1 MKKLTSILL
10 ALLLSAGFATPTQA
24 ETTKWTADQRTL
36 AAYSGSTTT
45 LSSLQKSQIRDTI
58 DTNPFAE
65 KFICTGIRYY
75 DQPMSVNIMV
85 RKRAKEACAYAKEL
99 NPELSTWFQ
108 NKPTRARS
116 YAGRVLLTVKSPAT
130 NPALAAARVDSEQC
144 KIEENSLYR
153 NGALAHPTRPFKGN
167 ATAFPF
173 NPTELPIEG
182 EINVAFI
189 HIDWQDLPGSQADY
203 DHYVEQ
209 VQYFEDF
216 YWMVSENKLKMNVQ
230 ITEDWLRA
238 DGSYKDVATDWAGE
252 AQRGSGAE
260 KQKFYDV
267 AVAASDPYID
277 FSDIDIVFFG
287 LPKQG
292 TVFEGGGPH
301 EFGIDYN
308 AWLKTDEG
316 NIYDTATA
324 GDFFKIIESQPEWV
338 YYVHEVGHMIGVP
351 HQANED
357 ENRPGVALEKVMP
370 FGGWDIMSNQGGIQK
385 TISAWLRWLA
395 GWLDDSQVVC
405 LDRESLDETLLVEL
419 TEINQVQADT
429 EAVVIKISDSKVI
442 VIESRRESDYFD
454 FPSSASR
461 DGVIVSITDGN
472 LGSAQGNQKI
482 VQPRGEGKLLEV
494 RGEFM
499 GNDLDALLFEGDEV
513 EVAGLRIKNLN
524 SKRNSDLIQIT
535 KFSNSFNDEMLNSA
549 MPVSAAR
556 VQSSRG
562 GCGCCGCGILTD
574 HR

>member
-1 MKKLTSILL
+1 MKKFVLLAVILL
-10 ALLLSAGFATPTQA
+10 TTSCATTA
-24 ETTKWTADQRTL
+24 ETSDIQAPLEDPIASDESAADG
-36 AAYSGSTTT
+36 SGNETQPEPSESGEGDSAPAEELETG
-45 LSSLQKSQIRDTI
+45 SSDSGTGQAGSNVTPEPQQDRQQI
-58 DTNPFAE
+58 E
-65 KFICTGIRYY
+65 
-75 DQPMSVNIMV
+75 MV
-85 RKRAKEACAYAKEL
+85 RADADICR
-99 NPELSTWFQ
+99 
-108 NKPTRARS
+108 
-116 YAGRVLLTVKSPAT
+116 
-130 NPALAAARVDSEQC
+130 
-144 KIEENSLYR
+144 IEENSLYR
-153 NGALAHPTRPFKGN
+153 NGELADPIRPFKGN

-189 HIDWQDLPGSQADY
+189 HIDWEDLPGSQADY

-216 YWMVSENKLKMNVQ
+216 YWMASENKLKMNVE
-230 ITEDWLRA
+230 ITDDWLRA

-252 AQRGSGAE
+252 AQRGSGVE

-287 LPKQG
+287 VPKQG

-338 YYVHEVGHMIGVP
+338 YYVHEVGHMIGIP

-357 ENRPGVALEKVMP
+357 ENRPGVALETVMP

-405 LDRESLDETLLVEL
+405 LDRESLDEDILVEL
-419 TEINQVQADT
+419 TEINEVQADT
-429 EAVVIKISDSKVI
+429 EAVVIKISDSKVV

-472 LGSAQGNQKI
+472 LGPSQGNQRI
-482 VQPRGEGKLLEV
+482 IQPRRDGKLLEV

-499 GNDLDALLFEGDEV
+499 GNDLDALLFEGDQV
-513 EVAGLRIKNLN
+513 EIAGLRIKNLN
-524 SKRNSDLIQIT
+524 SKSNSDLIQIT
-535 KFSNSFNDEMLNSA
+535 KFSEDFSDQILNST
-549 MPVSAAR
+549 MPAIT
-556 VQSSRG
+556 SRG
-562 GCGCCGCGILTD
+562 QTNRNSCGCCGCTPLETEDGLFS
-574 HR
+574 